1 MYEDA
6 LKIVSD
12 SLRFT
17 KYREMDS
24 LVLSDFPIVPLYYD
38 QVVRF
43 IQKDVIGMEINPIN
57 LLILKSVK
65 KIEF

>member
-1 MYEDA
+1 
-6 LKIVSD
+6 
-12 SLRFT
+12 
-17 KYREMDS
+17 MDS
-24 LVLSDFPIVPLYYD
+24 LILSDFPVVPLYYD

-65 KIEF
+65 KK

>member
-65 KIEF
+65 KKK